1 MGNAFIEE
9 MRQTV
14 EIYDTPF
21 SPEEVANGVVHPV
34 TKETITKYKQL
45 IADPI
50 TRTVWEKAMCKE
62 LGRLTQGYG
71 EIGST
76 YHTEGTNTMRFLDLE
91 GIKNIPRDRVVTYA
105 RIVVDYRA
113 QKKDPNRVRIT
124 AGGNL
129 LKGLYE
135 GELTTRTSDLTTS
148 KIMWNSVISTPGA
161 RFMTGDASNFYLAT
175 PLEKFQYL
183 RIPIELIPQE
193 FIDLYQLQDKVK
205 NGFVYCEIIRGMYGL
220 PEAGVLAN
228 KLLKTRL
235 KEHDYFEVKHTP
247 GLFKHETRPIW
258 FTLTVDDFGV
268 KYIGKEHAE
277 HLMSVLGKHYN
288 MEEDWKGELYCGI
301 HLKWNYRDG
310 YVDISMPNYVKKK
323 LTEYDYKPTNRH
335 QYCPYEPNPII
346 YGKNS
351 DSIVHEID
359 SPLLDTRK
367 KKYVQQVL
375 GSFLYY
381 ARAIDMTILHAL
393 SAIASEQA
401 NPTERTL
408 KRVQQLLHYMHS
420 NPTAV
425 IRFRASN
432 MILNVH
438 SDASYMSAGKGRS
451 RAGGYFFLG
460 SMPRDGEP
468 IQLNGNIAITCAIL
482 KIVAASAAE
491 AELGALFVNTK
502 EARVIRL
509 ILSELGHPQP
519 PTPIHI
525 DNTTAV
531 GIVNSTI
538 KRQRSRSME
547 MRYFW
552 LLDQESQMYFKFYY
566 HPGAEL
572 MADYPTKAHTGPVHT
587 HVRPYY
593 IHMENSPTE
602 LVRAAPPSA
611 RRGCVGLLGDPYTKG
626 VPLPRIPSYRAPV
639 RDSHLPR
646 TAMAASVWP
655 CATASVP
662 RVAPTT
668 RLSLI
673 KCAIRHLHRRLITI

>member
-482 KIVAASAAE
+482 KIVAASADE

-519 PTPIHI
+519 PPPIHI

-538 KRQRSRSME
+538 KRQRSR
-547 MRYFW
+547 
-552 LLDQESQMYFKFYY
+552 
-566 HPGAEL
+566 
-572 MADYPTKAHTGPVHT
+572 
-587 HVRPYY
+587 
-593 IHMENSPTE
+593 
-602 LVRAAPPSA
+602 
-611 RRGCVGLLGDPYTKG
+611 
-626 VPLPRIPSYRAPV
+626 
-639 RDSHLPR
+639 
-646 TAMAASVWP
+646 
-655 CATASVP
+655 
-662 RVAPTT
+662 
-668 RLSLI
+668 
-673 KCAIRHLHRRLITI
+673 